1 MNSGPAATPG
11 HSRILSVDIFRGLTM
26 LVMIFVNALAGVTGL
41 PWWNY
46 HLPAEVDG
54 ITYVDMVFPAFLFIV
69 GMAIPLAI
77 KRRLEKG
84 DSPLRLWM
92 HILVRSLSLVLL
104 GLILANSSKVDPQLT
119 GISESLWM
127 ASALVGA
134 VLLWNVYPRSAGR
147 QNLYRILKGIGLLA
161 IFVLL
166 AIFRRRNQD
175 GRAAWLDFSY
185 WEILG
190 LIGWAYLSAC
200 ILYVPLR
207 KKRWAPIV
215 LLIALC
221 TMNVLMKM
229 GWLSALGDLPDY
241 VWPFETGAL
250 ASIVM
255 AGIAASAIFLDTV
268 FARTFREKAAWAL
281 AYAAV
286 LFAAG
291 WLLTPFGISK
301 IRATP
306 TWCLYCA
313 GSSTL
318 IFLILYWVADVRRV
332 TKWASFVK
340 PAGSNTLLTYLL
352 PDIFYAVH
360 GWYLFAFLP
369 AQGWPGAASSLLF
382 TAFILGWAAVMTRL
396 KVRLQL

>member
-1 MNSGPAATPG
+1 M
-11 HSRILSVDIFRGLTM
+11 SVDIFRGLTM
-26 LVMIFVNALAGVTGL
+26 LVMIFVNDLAGVKGL

-46 HLPAEVDG
+46 HLPAEVNG

-77 KRRLEKG
+77 RRRFEKG
-84 DSPLRLWM
+84 DSPLKLWI
-92 HILVRSLSLVLL
+92 HILIRSLSLVLL
-104 GLILANSSKVDPQLT
+104 GLIIVNSSKVDPQLT
-119 GISESLWM
+119 GISEGLWS
-127 ASALVGA
+127 ASAFVGA
-134 VLLWNVYPRSAGR
+134 ILLWNVYPRAPER
-147 QNLYRILKGIGLLA
+147 RILYRILKGIGLLL
-161 IFVLL
+161 IIGLL
-166 AIFRRRNQD
+166 TIFRRKTPD
-175 GRAAWLDFSY
+175 GQAAWLDFSY

-207 KKRWAPIV
+207 KKRWAPVV

-221 TMNVLMKM
+221 TLNVLMKM
-229 GWLSALGDLPDY
+229 NWLGALRDLPDY

-255 AGIAASAIFLDTV
+255 AGIVASTIFLDMT
-268 FARTFREKAAWAL
+268 FARTFREKAAWSL
-281 AYAAV
+281 GYAAV

-313 GSSTL
+313 GAYTL
-318 IFLILYWVADVRRV
+318 IFLVLYWLADVRHFTR
-332 TKWASFVK
+332 WASFVK

-352 PDIFYAVH
+352 PDIFYAVC
-360 GWYLFAFLP
+360 GSYLFHVLHGAGMARRRPVADLHRLYP
-369 AQGWPGAASSLLF
+369 GLGGCHDQIQGPPSAIACQGSHGGCAPGA
-382 TAFILGWAAVMTRL
+382 
-396 KVRLQL
+396 

>member
-1 MNSGPAATPG
+1 MNSSPAPTSG
-11 HSRILSVDIFRGLTM
+11 YSRILSVDIFRGLTM
-26 LVMIFVNALAGVTGL
+26 LVMIFVNALAGVKGL
-41 PWWNY
+41 PWWTY
-46 HLPAEVDG
+46 HLPADVNG

-77 KRRLEKG
+77 SRRLDKG
-84 DSPLRLWM
+84 DSMLRLWT
-92 HILVRSLSLVLL
+92 HILIRSLSLVLL
-104 GLILANSSKVDPQLT
+104 GLIIANSYQVDPQLT
-119 GISESLWM
+119 GISEGLWGTF
-127 ASALVGA
+127 AFLAA
-134 VLLWNVYPRSAGR
+134 ILLWNVYPRSGGR
-147 QNLYRILKGIGLLA
+147 QKLYRVLKSIGLLT
-161 IFVLL
+161 IVGLL
-166 AIFRRRNQD
+166 AIFRRRTAD
-175 GRAAWLDFSY
+175 GQVAWLDFSY

-190 LIGWAYLSAC
+190 LIGSAYLSAC

-207 KKRWAPIV
+207 KKRWAPVV
-215 LLIALC
+215 LLVAL
-221 TMNVLMKM
+221 TAMNVLAKM
-229 GWLSALGDLPDY
+229 NWLVALRDLPDY

-255 AGIAASAIFLDTV
+255 AGIVASTIFLDEA
-268 FARTFREKAAWAL
+268 FARTFREKAVWAL
-281 AYAAV
+281 GYTAI

-291 WLLTPFGISK
+291 WLLTPFGVSK

-313 GSSTL
+313 GTSTL
-318 IFLILYWVADVRRV
+318 IFLALYWLADVRHL

-352 PDIFYAVH
+352 PDIFYAAC
-360 GWYLFAFLP
+360 GSYLYAAFP
-369 AQGWPGAASSLLF
+369 VQGWRGVAGAAAF